1 MRESHCIHTPALG
14 YEYEFAPSTQTVDGK
29 KHLVPREIT
38 ALAHDLF
45 EITIMS
51 PLHDVDYLIFYGRVL
66 CHTPPIEKQN
76 ALLKIQ

>member
-1 MRESHCIHTPALG
+1 MRESDGIHAPALG

-45 EITIMS
+45 EITIMG
-51 PLHDVDYLIFYGRVL
+51 PLHDVDYLIFYGHLLLHVL
-66 CHTPPIEKQN
+66 PAEE
-76 ALLKIQ
+76 

>member
-1 MRESHCIHTPALG
+1 MRESDGIHAPALG

-45 EITIMS
+45 EITIMG

-66 CHTPPIEKQN
+66 CHAPPTKYRNE
-76 ALLKIQ
+76 LL

>member
-1 MRESHCIHTPALG
+1 MRESHGIHTPALG
-14 YEYEFAPSTQTVDGK
+14 YKYEFASSTQAVDGK

-51 PLHDVDYLIFYGRVL
+51 PLHHVDYLIFYGHLLFHV
-66 CHTPPIEKQN
+66 PPAEE
-76 ALLKIQ
+76 